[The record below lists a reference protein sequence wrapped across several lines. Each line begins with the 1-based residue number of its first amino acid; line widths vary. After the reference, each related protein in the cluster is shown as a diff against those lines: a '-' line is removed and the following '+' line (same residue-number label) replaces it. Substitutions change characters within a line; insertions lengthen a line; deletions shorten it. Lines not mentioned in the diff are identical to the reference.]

1 VSSLLGASFQ
11 KKRRRRRREDYAI
24 AGRQLDAQ
32 GINSLDNQLLSSE
45 W

>member
-1 VSSLLGASFQ
+1 VSSLLGASFRE
-11 KKRRRRRREDYAI
+11 KKKRRREDYAI
-24 AGRQLDAQ
+24 AGGQLDAQ